1 MKDGRVP
8 CRAKADALCRHPNV
22 LRLYGYFHD
31 EGRVFLMLEFA
42 AKGEMYK
49 IMSKLDGRRWT
60 EAEAGRVSSACAGPL
75 CAH

>member
-1 MKDGRVP
+1 
-8 CRAKADALCRHPNV
+8 V

-60 EAEAGRVSSACAGPL
+60 EAEAGRVSQARATCCSA
-75 CAH
+75 H